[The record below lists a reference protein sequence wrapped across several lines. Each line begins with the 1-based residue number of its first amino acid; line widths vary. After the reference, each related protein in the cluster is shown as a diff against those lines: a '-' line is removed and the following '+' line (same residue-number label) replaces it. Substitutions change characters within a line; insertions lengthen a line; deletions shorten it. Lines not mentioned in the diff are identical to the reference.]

1 MISKY
6 GIYPKKEDKLLVAKQ
21 AVALHPELRVATAA
35 VDCERLFDPH
45 TRSGP
50 LEWRLKTIR
59 SARARELKEQAVT
72 LTAAPSPT
80 SSTDDMMEG
89 KDLYEAKNQI
99 LLSNTVEDKSVI
111 VEASRD
117 TAVQRHDYIAHNPT
131 ADLQALFP
139 RYFDFV
145 PHLVC
150 VDFDVL
156 YPNAKSLSKWWEPR
170 SKIVRYLFKRTAE
183 KSLKNFASQHLLDWN
198 TEAQNILKLLLLA
211 KPPKLGLAE
220 GPLAVFGEF
229 LRFKDES
236 IPFDR
241 WSDEVIEREKN
252 QKAPPLIVAEGV
264 SKSKINRYLVL
275 VDGIKLP
282 QVSDIITA
290 LDLYFKSFFVFN
302 IGYPETVKQFL
313 KFLQVYVYE
322 ILRSDLRH
330 CTLKTKCLANDI
342 ELAFGDLEKEPSQD
356 PLIIE

>member
-183 KSLKNFASQHLLDWN
+183 KSLKNFASQHLLDYMMDAS
-198 TEAQNILKLLLLA
+198 EFFPSVFKSEPLEPGYGYASFPS
-211 KPPKLGLAE
+211 PPKH
-220 GPLAVFGEF
+220 F
-229 LRFKDES
+229 RC
-236 IPFDR
+236 
-241 WSDEVIEREKN
+241 SDC
-252 QKAPPLIVAEGV
+252 
-264 SKSKINRYLVL
+264 SKSYRWKRGLIRHQKYECESTSSKPRFPCHRCSYVAKHKWNLKKHMVL
-275 VDGIKLP
+275 RNHL
-282 QVSDIITA
+282 
-290 LDLYFKSFFVFN
+290 
-302 IGYPETVKQFL
+302 
-313 KFLQVYVYE
+313 
-322 ILRSDLRH
+322 
-330 CTLKTKCLANDI
+330 
-342 ELAFGDLEKEPSQD
+342 
-356 PLIIE
+356 